1 MKTGESPMKTWI
13 GLSILAVL
21 ALVVSGCIVAFGGD
35 PCKPRP
41 ACSHCPQPVVEREPI
56 MAEIDAACSLI
67 SESDK
72 FQLFTASAS
81 RPHLSDGAQ
90 IYLVR
95 KTSKCFIS
103 ESNKLDILLTLTN
116 NPAFSPAGKAEILAN
131 LNMFIS
137 ESVKRTILDEF
148 NRLALK
154 AAQTP
159 PPVVEHAP
167 APTTP

>member
-1 MKTGESPMKTWI
+1 MKTLF
-13 GLSILAVL
+13 GLPILASL
-21 ALVVSGCIVAFGGD
+21 ALVVSGCIVALGGD
-35 PCKPRP
+35 PCKPKP
-41 ACSHCPQPVVEREPI
+41 PCSHCPPPAVEREPI

-67 SESDK
+67 AESDK
-72 FQLFTASAS
+72 FQLFTAFAS

-95 KTSKCFIS
+95 MTSKCFIS

-116 NPAFSPAGKAEILAN
+116 NPAFSPAGKAEILTN
-131 LNMFIS
+131 LKMFIS
-137 ESVKRTILDEF
+137 ESSKRTILDEF

-159 PPVVEHAP
+159 PVVAPAP